1 MAHIYLD
8 NAATTRMASAVIDV
22 MQTAMTN
29 TFGNA
34 STPNFYGHAA
44 KATLEQSRHLI
55 AQSINAH
62 DEEIIFTSGG
72 SEGDNTAL
80 ITTALSRQKQGHHII
95 STTIEHEAVLKT
107 LQFLESLGFEV
118 TYLPVNDQGQIEIA
132 DLKAALRPD
141 TILVSVMM
149 VNNEIGTINPIAQIG
164 ALLKDYPVVFHT
176 DAVQAYGLLDIDVQA
191 LQVDLLT
198 TSAHKLNGP
207 KMMGFMY
214 ERQGLN
220 LPAFIHGGDQ
230 ENKRRAGT
238 ENVPAIAGFAESV
251 KLHDPTMK
259 SQTRQRLQQ
268 YKSLLLGTLKQAG
281 VQFQINGP
289 QDISQ
294 AAPHILNIRI
304 ANVATDLLQM
314 KLDLAGFIVSGGSAC
329 TAGSLEPSH
338 VLQALYSPSDP
349 RIQES
354 IRISFDTYTTQDEVQ
369 QFAQALQEI
378 AVNQQKG

>member
-8 NAATTRMASAVIDV
+8 NAATTRMAPAVIDV

-62 DEEIIFTSGG
+62 DEEIVFTSGG

-95 STTIEHEAVLKT
+95 STTIEHEAILKT

-164 ALLKDYPVVFHT
+164 ALLKDYQVVFHT

-238 ENVPAIAGFAESV
+238 ENVPAIAGFAEAV
-251 KLHDPTMK
+251 KLHDPIMK
-259 SQTRQRLQQ
+259 LQTRQRLQQ

-329 TAGSLEPSH
+329 TAGSLESSR